1 MLLRRREAAWS
12 GRVARG
18 QQIREGVIMR
28 RERISDGNKVIAG
41 MLAGLGMWTTSLP
54 ASAFVID
61 INTYVT
67 GSVVTA
73 DATVATLTLTQNGSG
88 VDFSLYNL
96 VNNLPA
102 GAGDDAFISELLF
115 SYGGTSALSF
125 ASFSNFSGT
134 QIITA
139 PAFTINPAGKDS
151 GYDFYLRLSYPT
163 NSADRFTDGEIST
176 WTISNVSIADFL
188 GPVSGNGPASLAMTH
203 VQQVG
208 AGFGGINSVRY
219 VGSEGS
225 DPSQLIDN
233 PIPEPG
239 SLSLL
244 FAGLLGFCAMRR
256 YGLTHGYKPVPA
268 DQPMRS
274 RNPRNASLAMM
285 KAIR

>member
-115 SYGGTSALSF
+115 SYG
-125 ASFSNFSGT
+125 
-134 QIITA
+134 
-139 PAFTINPAGKDS
+139 
-151 GYDFYLRLSYPT
+151 
-163 NSADRFTDGEIST
+163 
-176 WTISNVSIADFL
+176 
-188 GPVSGNGPASLAMTH
+188 
-203 VQQVG
+203 
-208 AGFGGINSVRY
+208 
-219 VGSEGS
+219 
-225 DPSQLIDN
+225 
-233 PIPEPG
+233 
-239 SLSLL
+239 
-244 FAGLLGFCAMRR
+244 
-256 YGLTHGYKPVPA
+256 
-268 DQPMRS
+268 
-274 RNPRNASLAMM
+274 
-285 KAIR
+285 